1 MKVKDKLEVVSGRAP
16 AALRPEDSVK
26 AALDVMCEANIGS
39 IVITLAD
46 NTVVGIVTERD
57 MMRRVLWVGKD
68 PSVTPLSEIMS
79 TDIRMANVNDDL
91 LDWLQVMSHE
101 RFRRLPVVDDQGK
114 LINILS
120 QGDFVAYTFHD
131 LYEKVRQDL
140 KGRLGRTFQIGL
152 VVAAVVT
159 LGLIA
164 LGL

>member
-1 MKVKDKLEVVSGRAP
+1 MKVKDKLEVVADRVP
-16 AALRPEDSVK
+16 AALRPEDTVK

-39 IVITLAD
+39 IVVTQAD
-46 NTVVGIVTERD
+46 LTIAGIVTERD
-57 MMRRVLWVGKD
+57 MMRRVLWLGKD
-68 PSVTPLSEIMS
+68 PNKTLLSDIMS
-79 TDIRMANVNDDL
+79 TNVRVANANDDL

-140 KGRLGRTFQIGL
+140 KGRLGRSFQIGL
-152 VVAAVVT
+152 IVAAVVT

>member
-1 MKVKDKLEVVSGRAP
+1 MKVKDKLDGISDRKVVTLLA
-16 AALRPEDSVK
+16 EDTVQ

-39 IVITLAD
+39 IVITDDAQR
-46 NTVVGIVTERD
+46 VVGIVTERD
-57 MMRRVLWVGKD
+57 MMRRVLWPAKD
-68 PSVTPLSEIMS
+68 PKTTALSAVMS
-79 TDIRMANVNDDL
+79 SNVKVAHERDDL

-101 RFRRLPVVDDQGK
+101 RFRRLPVVGDDGK
-114 LINILS
+114 LVNILS

-140 KGRLGRTFQIGL
+140 KGRLGRTFQVAL
-152 VVAAVVT
+152 VIAACVT